1 MNIKQALKRKN
12 KLTNEIKQ
20 EFSKVQRY
28 NSVVEGIERVYDPRM
43 AYDNYISKVES
54 LISLKTAIH
63 RANQPVYDMI
73 FRLSELKSMIQQI
86 KGLDCEA
93 GQVYQRGG
101 YGTPDSTI
109 TKNAAI
115 SVIEKDQMIAKIEA
129 QIEQIQDELD
139 RHNSLVEIDWQE

>member
-139 RHNSLVEIDWQE
+139 RHNSLVEIDWRE